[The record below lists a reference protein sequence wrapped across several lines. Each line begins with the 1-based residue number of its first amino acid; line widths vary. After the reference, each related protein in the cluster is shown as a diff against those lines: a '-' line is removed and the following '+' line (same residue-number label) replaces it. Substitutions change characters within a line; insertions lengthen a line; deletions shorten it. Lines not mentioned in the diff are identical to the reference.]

1 MDETESG
8 PRVSEAPSLGG
19 ELTCCPSAV
28 CGLSQ
33 ARAIGG
39 AGQSRRPSLGA
50 EREREYSRKRTED
63 RKDSMDLVKD
73 GDGLTD
79 DGREW

>member
-19 ELTCCPSAV
+19 ELACCPGAV

-39 AGQSRRPSLGA
+39 AGQSRRPADGLGPRSAGGHRSTEVARSAPSSLGSA
-50 EREREYSRKRTED
+50 
-63 RKDSMDLVKD
+63 
-73 GDGLTD
+73 
-79 DGREW
+79 